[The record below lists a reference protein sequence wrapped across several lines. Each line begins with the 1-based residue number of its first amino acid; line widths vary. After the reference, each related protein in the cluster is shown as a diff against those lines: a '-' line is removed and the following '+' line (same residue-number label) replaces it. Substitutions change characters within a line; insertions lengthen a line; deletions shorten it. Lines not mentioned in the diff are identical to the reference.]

1 MIFNC
6 LITGVGGQGT
16 VLLSRLMGQAA
27 MKRGLEVRGAE
38 TIGMAQRGGSVVSH
52 IRIECGR
59 TGSVPTE
66 SVPTDSV
73 RTESGIH
80 SPLVPKAK
88 ADIVIAFE
96 PGEAVRVLSFLSA
109 SGKLLVLNR
118 GVMPVTGSLGGALYD
133 PARMVQYLKEAFG
146 KTDRL
151 VVLDGEAIVK
161 KCGSAKVVNTALL
174 GAALGMGLLPFGE
187 DDAAQALAERLSPPL
202 LEINLKALETGK
214 EYAYAF

>member
-1 MIFNC
+1 VILNC
-6 LITGVGGQGT
+6 LVTGVGGQGT
-16 VLLSRLMGQAA
+16 VLLSRLIGLAA

-52 IRIECGR
+52 LRMG
-59 TGSVPTE
+59 
-66 SVPTDSV
+66 
-73 RTESGIH
+73 SGIH
-80 SPLVPKAK
+80 SPLIPKEK

-109 SGKLLVLNR
+109 AGKLLVLNR
-118 GVMPVTGSLGGALYD
+118 GVMPVTGSLGGSLYD

-151 VVLDGEAIVK
+151 VVLEGEAIVK

-187 DDAAQALAERLSPPL
+187 DDAARALAERLPPPL
-202 LEINLKALETGK
+202 LEINLKALKTGK
-214 EYAYAF
+214 EYAHAF

>member
-1 MIFNC
+1 MILNC

-16 VLLSRLMGQAA
+16 VLLSRLIGRAA

-52 IRIECGR
+52 LRMGKTCAEG
-59 TGSVPTE
+59 
-66 SVPTDSV
+66 
-73 RTESGIH
+73 GIH
-80 SPLVPKAK
+80 SPLIPKEK

-96 PGEAVRVLSFLSA
+96 PGEAIRVLPFLSA
-109 SGKLLVLNR
+109 AGKLLVLDR
-118 GVMPVTGSLGGALYD
+118 GVMPVTGSLGGPLYD

-151 VVLDGEAIVK
+151 VVLDGEAIIK

-187 DDAAQALAERLSPPL
+187 DDAGEALAERLPPAL

-214 EYAYAF
+214 EYAHAF